1 MSFGTAAPISNTPP
15 TMDFGLIPQPTP
27 SRLQDVLDQTTFFQN
42 HEFNSHQDHTSELTG
57 SASLE
62 SRGRSRIL
70 RRSWEVE
77 KTTSIRSR
85 SLPPESLSLISPDGS
100 STRSR
105 SVSPSPDGSPTRS
118 RSASP
123 SPDGSPTRSRSPS
136 PSPDGSPTRSRSP
149 SPSPDG
155 SPTRSRSA
163 SPLPNPML
171 LDDPTPKTNP
181 PATSSSN
188 PQENVPPNRV
198 PNNAPGDPTAVNIPV
213 NPLDAAE
220 KKKNEEIARRD
231 RKALI
236 GAVCSAAL
244 IAFSVIAIA
253 LSIASLMTA
262 TWIWFAIS
270 ITGAAGSGV
279 GGAFLAHKSCF
290 VSPTT

>member
-1 MSFGTAAPISNTPP
+1 MSFSTAVPISNTPP
-15 TMDFGLIPQPTP
+15 SIDFGLIPQPTP
-27 SRLQDVLDQTTFFQN
+27 TRLQDVSDQT
-42 HEFNSHQDHTSELTG
+42 STSE
-57 SASLE
+57 E
-62 SRGRSRIL
+62 FRGRSRTTL
-70 RRSWEVE
+70 GRSWEVE
-77 KTTSIRSR
+77 KTINVRSR
-85 SLPPESLSLISPDGS
+85 SLPPGPKSESLSSPLPER
-100 STRSR
+100 ST
-105 SVSPSPDGSPTRS
+105 
-118 RSASP
+118 
-123 SPDGSPTRSRSPS
+123 TRSRSPS

-149 SPSPDG
+149 SP
-155 SPTRSRSA
+155 
-163 SPLPNPML
+163 LPNSML
-171 LDDPTPKTNP
+171 LDDPTSQTNP
-181 PATSSSN
+181 PGTSSSN

-198 PNNAPGDPTAVNIPV
+198 PNHPPVDPTAVNTPV

-220 KKKNEEIARRD
+220 KKKNEEVARKD

-253 LSIASLMTA
+253 FSIASLMTA